1 MGETFIAGSERFLE
15 AIEPQKRVGVIM
27 QCFLMVGIDHECGFE
42 LLQRLLGLFQTKQ
55 RQSEIVQRIEP
66 PRLKRKRRPK
76 ACACLLK
83 PQESEQSVALVIER
97 VGVIG
102 PYGNCAFA
110 VLESLCPTSKCI
122 ERDAAV
128 VERLGVI
135 GQELQRRVISGERFL
150 VPL

>member
-1 MGETFIAGSERFLE
+1 
-15 AIEPQKRVGVIM
+15 
-27 QCFLMVGIDHECGFE
+27 MVGIDRQCGFE
-42 LLQRLLGLFQTKQ
+42 LLQRLLGLFQIEQCQPK
-55 RQSEIVQRIEP
+55 IVQRIEP
-66 PRLKRKRRPK
+66 PRLERKRLPK
-76 ACACLLK
+76 ACTCLLK
-83 PQESEQSVALVIER
+83 PQESDQGVALVVER

-110 VLESLCPTSKCI
+110 ALESLCPTSKCI